1 MQKNYFFFKAP
12 FYDIQN
18 GIDYAS
24 IFCHCYLFNLMGKTS
39 LLNQGRL
46 MISLCIYFKAASF
59 ILNTF

>member
-24 IFCHCYLFNLMGKTS
+24 MFCHYYLFNLTGKTS
-39 LLNQGRL
+39 FLNQGRL
-46 MISLCIYFKAASF
+46 TN
-59 ILNTF
+59 ILMYIF